1 MCPKMCHPLWSNGRT
16 VSRSMSS
23 CAVRWESGVPKC
35 ITLYDQMGEQCPK
48 LCHPVQPDGRAMS
61 QSVSAFMIKWENS
74 VPKYVILC
82 SPMGERCPKVYHPLR
97 SNGRAVVLCHDR
109 TLTHC
114 TCLKCFCRFIS
125 CFVSWKN
132 RHNLRF
138 NVNLFMLSI
147 TCSHH
152 TFALVSA
159 LFWIL
164 YFQA

>member
-1 MCPKMCHPLWSNGRT
+1 
-16 VSRSMSS
+16 
-23 CAVRWESGVPKC
+23 
-35 ITLYDQMGEQCPK
+35 MGEQCPK
-48 LCHPVQPDGRAMS
+48 LCHPMWSNGSLYSQMGDQWPKVCHPLWWHGRTAHSVIIPLWWNVS
-61 QSVSAFMIKWENS
+61 QNVSPFMIKWENS